1 MKKNN
6 LKLLEAFS
14 SLLFLAGLVSICV
27 GMFRWSVVAGLIF
40 TGLCLVFLALCFAAL
55 ASQERK
61 LNEEDKT

>member
-6 LKLLEAFS
+6 LKLLETFS
-14 SLLFLAGLVSICV
+14 SLLFLAGLASICV
-27 GMFRWSVVAGLIF
+27 GMFRWSVVAGLIS
-40 TGLCLVFLALCFAAL
+40 TGLCLVFLALCFSAL

>member
-14 SLLFLAGLVSICV
+14 SLLFLAGLVAICV

-40 TGLCLVFLALCFAAL
+40 TGLCLVFLGLCFAAL
-55 ASQERK
+55 AEQGK
-61 LNEEDKT
+61 KMQEDKT